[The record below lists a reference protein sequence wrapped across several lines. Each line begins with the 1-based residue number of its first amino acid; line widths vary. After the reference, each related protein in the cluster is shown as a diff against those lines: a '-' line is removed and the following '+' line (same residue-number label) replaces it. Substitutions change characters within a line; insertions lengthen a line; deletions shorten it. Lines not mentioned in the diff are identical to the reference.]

1 MANVTSTVQSCMALA
16 KPDLRKTPSPVVIW
30 AGSAHPPTP
39 QYTVLHCFKTVL
51 YDRLGRSF

>member
-39 QYTVLHCFKTVL
+39 NLENLAHT
-51 YDRLGRSF
+51 LGIHYILLTW